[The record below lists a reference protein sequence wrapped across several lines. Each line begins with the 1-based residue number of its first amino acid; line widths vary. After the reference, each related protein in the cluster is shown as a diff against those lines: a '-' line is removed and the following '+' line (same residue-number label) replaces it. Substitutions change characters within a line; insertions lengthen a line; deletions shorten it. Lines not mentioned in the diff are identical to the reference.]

1 MHSEQAALAGWSTW
15 DHRGTN
21 SMPCDDAERDARAK
35 LREVPALPLRTC
47 RVHAPSCSQS
57 APALPEEAERAL
69 QAWVIMAVCWGLVGV
84 AMVRNGEPRGLN
96 AP

>member
-1 MHSEQAALAGWSTW
+1 MHSEPAALAGWSTW

-47 RVHAPSCSQS
+47 ECTRHLAPKVLPRCRRKRSVGDHGGVLGACSFISALVHS
-57 APALPEEAERAL
+57 
-69 QAWVIMAVCWGLVGV
+69 GV
-84 AMVRNGEPRGLN
+84 VVVSL
-96 AP
+96 